1 MTNDFPGYMKQKIQ
15 KSYSISEH
23 SCLDFQ
29 INLNL
34 SASLKSCFC
43 VLKGNLKNG
52 STLHLMDRDSGEIYI
67 AIVDPT
73 VISQEYI
80 CLFSIIFES
89 NVFVLKKMN
98 KIFDNGILRDWIH
111 GIQEYIPGRNTR
123 KKNELKVGEK
133 EELKQNNITIGVK
146 KNTHLRVIP
155 YDLASF
161 KWKNVD
167 MNTTSGMKDDL
178 EFLKENELKIV
189 ENDTE
194 QVSVTNLQGTFPFRY
209 LFFYIFFDD
218 IVKKNSAKKME
229 IVSVYDSDTFHE
241 IFQLEI
247 PIPETFKLDK
257 SEKNEILAFVL
268 KRDFNQQTWIIDH
281 VDKKNTHVYDLSKY
295 IIKPKS
301 VKINVSKA
309 RNFKKKYETYV
320 KIYENLATS
329 ETDSHDAESK
339 HKSQVISSSDPVWDY
354 TLDLPIPDKHCFTR
368 IEVWK
373 KRAIKKNKL
382 LGFRTFS
389 FKEFYDGL
397 SSWYTMQKKDS
408 TKICKGEFNIEFQY
422 GL

>member
-1 MTNDFPGYMKQKIQ
+1 MKQKIQ
-15 KSYSISEH
+15 KSYSVSEH

-43 VLKGNLKNG
+43 IVKGNLKNN
-52 STLHLMDRDSGEIYI
+52 SILNLLDRDSGEIYI
-67 AIVDPT
+67 TIPVGRENN
-73 VISQEYI
+73 SSMEEYT
-80 CLFSIIFES
+80 CLFSIIFDS
-89 NVFVLKKMN
+89 KVFVLKKMN
-98 KIFDNGILRDWIH
+98 KIFENGILRDWIN
-111 GIQEYIPGRNTR
+111 GIQEYIPGRNVR

-146 KNTHLRVIP
+146 KNTHLRVVP
-155 YDLASF
+155 FDLASF
-161 KWKNVD
+161 KWKSVD
-167 MNTTSGMKDDL
+167 MNTTVIGKKDDI
-178 EFLKENELKIV
+178 EFLRENELKIV
-189 ENDTE
+189 EDDTE
-194 QVSVTNLQGTFPFRY
+194 QLSITNLQGTFPFRY
-209 LFFYIFFDD
+209 LFFYIFFDE

-241 IFQLEI
+241 LFQLEV
-247 PIPETFKLDK
+247 PIPESFRLDK
-257 SEKNEILAFVL
+257 SEKSEILAFVL
-268 KRDFNQQTWIIDH
+268 KRDFNQQTWMIDH
-281 VDKKNTHVYDLSKY
+281 VDKKDTHLFDISNY

-339 HKSQVISSSDPVWDY
+339 HKSQVISSTDPVWDY

-389 FKEFYDGL
+389 FKEFYDGNS

-408 TKICKGEFNIEFQY
+408 AKICKGEFNIEFQY
-422 GL
+422 GI